1 MKKILQNKATGGQTS
16 KNSNRTLKV
25 RKGIQIFFPASCVV
39 TFISLTLLLSGCNSS
54 SDKNDVT
61 ATGTIEATESSIAA
75 QVPGRII
82 KMNFEEGSLVKKGDT
97 LAEIDHRSI
106 VQQVNQAQ
114 AALTMA
120 KQQYD
125 LLVKGARSEDLRVA
139 EEGVNQAKANF
150 DLANSIRCGI
160 SAIAVCSTKSRE
172 DAAFCKTGRNSV
184 CSRAS

>member
-1 MKKILQNKATGGQTS
+1 MDYRFVFFSRQAGDRRSSKRFSPEIITAT
-16 KNSNRTLKV
+16 LLL
-25 RKGIQIFFPASCVV
+25 AA
-39 TFISLTLLLSGCNSS
+39 LLLSGCSSS
-54 SDKNDVT
+54 SDKSDVS

-120 KQQYD
+120 RQQYD

-139 EEGVNQAKANF
+139 
-150 DLANSIRCGI
+150 
-160 SAIAVCSTKSRE
+160 
-172 DAAFCKTGRNSV
+172 
-184 CSRAS
+184 